1 MNKYLRYFVFLLLT
15 CLALLLIAMGL
26 SVLLQDKIKQSV
38 IEEINKSL
46 NTPAS
51 VSEIDFSVLRFF
63 PNASLTLKNV
73 VIKGNPWQDTKRPLL
88 KAGKIDLVLSITS
101 IFSSTIQ
108 LKKIEISDAEL
119 NILTNENGQKND
131 QIFKQGN
138 DNNSFAAEFKKVI
151 LKNVNLSIENK
162 PSNFILQT
170 HLNKSLASGNF
181 KDKTFELKTETD
193 LFAEIIQHEN
203 ISYIKQ
209 KPIQLNGVVSVDLR
223 NDIYAFNDLKIQ
235 LANLNI
241 NAKGKIEKR
250 NETFLDLKF
259 TATKANASELLSILP
274 SNWVA
279 PQILNYRYHGNIN
292 FDTHINGVA
301 SSKQSPTIEI
311 NFGTNKTDII
321 PDNEN
326 YALKNVALKGFY
338 SNRKSGKNISVL
350 SLKNISARIE
360 GKPIIGEVYLE
371 NLKNPYFNIQLDA
384 DISLASLSRYLPADF
399 TEEQQG
405 SVSLHG
411 RISGQADKKDTYRSN
426 GTLTLNNL
434 KFKLKKRNIAVNS
447 ISGKIN
453 FNNADVKVESLKILA
468 GQSDVVIN
476 ANILNFYNY
485 IFRDN
490 QTITINGIV
499 ESHFLDAGELLAG
512 NQSTDTSDFD
522 LPAYLNLNAS
532 LSADVVKFRKFN
544 AKDLSGNISLQDK
557 ILTAKQLSFN
567 AMEGHIA
574 LDGTINT
581 NFKDEVHISSNAK
594 IESINIERL
603 FFETGSFGQ
612 QVLTEKNI
620 RGTLTASVQL
630 ATYWTKQLEVKQS
643 RTIASADLSIND
655 GALID
660 FKPML
665 KLSRFVKGS
674 DLQNVR
680 FSKLQNTIRIHEQK
694 ILIPTMDIRSTA
706 MNMTI
711 SGTHGFDNFVDYKIQ
726 MKLSQLLGKKV
737 RQQNTEFGTIEDD
750 GSGGLNLFLTMKGPL
765 DNPKFSYDRKGV
777 EKKITESVKSGK
789 DDFLKIIKEEI
800 SGKKPPK
807 EETPKKQKE
816 LQIDYDE

>member
-15 CLALLLIAMGL
+15 CLALLLITMGL

-38 IEEINKSL
+38 IEEINNTL
-46 NTPAS
+46 NTPVT
-51 VSEIDFSVLRFF
+51 VSEIDFSLLRFF

-73 VIKGNPWQDTKRPLL
+73 VIKGNPLKDAERHLL
-88 KAGKIDLVLSITS
+88 KAGKIDLVLSIS
-101 IFSSTIQ
+101 SLFSSTTQ
-108 LKKIEISDAEL
+108 LKKIEITDAEL
-119 NILTNENGQKND
+119 NILTNEKGQKND
-131 QIFKQGN
+131 QIFKQG
-138 DNNSFAAEFKKVI
+138 DSNNTFAADFKKVY
-151 LKNVNLSIENK
+151 LKNVNLLIENK
-162 PSNFILQT
+162 SSDFILQT
-170 HLNKSLASGNF
+170 HLNTGLATGNF
-181 KDKTFELKTETD
+181 KNKTFELKTEAD
-193 LFAEIIQHEN
+193 LFAEVIRHEN

-209 KPIQLNGVVSVDLR
+209 KPILLNGVISVDLR
-223 NDIYAFNDLKIQ
+223 NEIYAFNDLKIQ

-241 NAKGKIEKR
+241 KAKGKIEKR
-250 NETFLDLKF
+250 NETFLDLNF
-259 TATKANASELLSILP
+259 TSTKANAAALLSILP

-292 FDTHINGVA
+292 FDTHIYGIA

-311 NFGTNKTDII
+311 NFGTDKTDII

-350 SLKNISARIE
+350 SLKNILANIE
-360 GKPIIGEVYLE
+360 GKQIKGEVYLE

-384 DISLASLSRYLPADF
+384 DVSLASLSRYLPADF

-405 SVSLHG
+405 SISLHG
-411 RISGQADKKDTYRSN
+411 KINGQADKKETYRSN

-434 KFKLKKRNIAVNS
+434 KFKLKKRNITVNS
-447 ISGKIN
+447 ISGKIY

-468 GQSDVVIN
+468 GQSDVIIN

-490 QTITINGIV
+490 QIITINGII

-512 NQSTDTSDFD
+512 NQSSDTSDFD

-532 LSADVVKFRKFN
+532 LSADEVKFRKFN
-544 AKDLSGNISLQDK
+544 AKNLTGNIALQDK
-557 ILTAKQLSFN
+557 ILNTKQLSFN
-567 AMEGHIA
+567 AMEGHIT
-574 LDGTINT
+574 LDGIINT
-581 NFKDEVHISSNAK
+581 NFKDEVHISSDAK
-594 IESINIERL
+594 IESINIEKL
-603 FFETGSFGQ
+603 FYETGNFGQ
-612 QVLTEKNI
+612 QLLTDKNI
-620 RGTLTASVQL
+620 RGMLTASVQL
-630 ATYWTKQLEVKQS
+630 ATYWTKQLDVKPS
-643 RTIASADLSIND
+643 RTIASADLTINN

-680 FSKLQNTIRIHEQK
+680 FSKLQNTIRINEQK
-694 ILIPTMDIRSTA
+694 IFIPTMDIRSTA

-711 SGTHGFDNFVDYKIQ
+711 SGTHSFDNFVDYKIQ

-737 RQQNTEFGTIEDD
+737 RQLNTEFGTIEDD

-777 EKKITESVKSGK
+777 EKKITESVKTGK
-789 DDFLKIIKEEI
+789 DDFLKILKEEI
-800 SGKKPPK
+800 TGKKTTPEPP
-807 EETPKKQKE
+807 PQKKKE
-816 LQIDYDE
+816 LEIDYDN